1 MLHSYNTDKTNKT
14 DKIDEILLIGGYGG
28 CGNKSN
34 KVTKMV
40 IEKIKRTKVTD
51 ETEEVEEI
59 EELEVT
65 WEECPCM
72 VKKQYNQPGYYSKG
86 LVVTGSSNDGTSTED
101 DGMLVCYDT
110 VSNISYVLNYEPIH
124 HFLFALA
131 EFNGKPYL
139 LGGICRDWFP
149 SSRTRRSNRVFCY
162 EKDLGRWIEQEA
174 KLITARHS
182 AAAITYQ
189 DKLWLAGGAAGD
201 DSYGFLL
208 SSVEVFDPD
217 VGLWQPAGNLTF
229 IKDTIKLFVI
239 NGELFAAGVNFNSI
253 AVEKYNVDTGVWE
266 LVSSCHDGAR
276 HNCALAACDSTIYF
290 LGGGHGE
297 NTFKTWN
304 SFDASTNTWSI
315 IKKNILRVDTERL
328 LPSQFSNG
336 QAVCITQD
344 YNFTWTSFKF

>member
-1 MLHSYNTDKTNKT
+1 
-14 DKIDEILLIGGYGG
+14 
-28 CGNKSN
+28 
-34 KVTKMV
+34 
-40 IEKIKRTKVTD
+40 
-51 ETEEVEEI
+51 
-59 EELEVT
+59 
-65 WEECPCM
+65 
-72 VKKQYNQPGYYSKG
+72 
-86 LVVTGSSNDGTSTED
+86 
-101 DGMLVCYDT
+101 
-110 VSNISYVLNYEPIH
+110 
-124 HFLFALA
+124 
-131 EFNGKPYL
+131 
-139 LGGICRDWFP
+139 
-149 SSRTRRSNRVFCY
+149 
-162 EKDLGRWIEQEA
+162 
-174 KLITARHS
+174 
-182 AAAITYQ
+182 
-189 DKLWLAGGAAGD
+189 
-201 DSYGFLL
+201 L

-276 HNCALAACDSTIYF
+276 HNCGLAACDSTIYF